1 MVTGKSTGGLAES
14 GSTLSQVV
22 VYFERCKSS
31 CYTGMMDTER
41 VSEKWVT
48 CNLREILSSYMV
60 NQLRILWKSSRNP
73 VVWLVKIFI
82 LFIFLLDSWKGTFT
96 AWIRI

>member
-1 MVTGKSTGGLAES
+1 
-14 GSTLSQVV
+14 
-22 VYFERCKSS
+22 
-31 CYTGMMDTER
+31 MMDTER
-41 VSEKWVT
+41 FSEKWVT

-60 NQLRILWKSSRNP
+60 NQLCILWKSSRNP

-82 LFIFLLDSWKGTFT
+82 LFVFLLDSWKGTFK